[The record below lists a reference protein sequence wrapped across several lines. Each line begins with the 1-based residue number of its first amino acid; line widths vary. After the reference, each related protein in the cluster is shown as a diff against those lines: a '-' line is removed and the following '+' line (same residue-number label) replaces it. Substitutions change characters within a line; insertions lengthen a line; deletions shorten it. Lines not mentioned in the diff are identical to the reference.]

1 MTLPTPTT
9 VGELMKQ
16 LPFFLDEEL
25 AEDITSLDFDCQV
38 GKDCAEVLKRAS
50 ALIEV
55 AYDVRG
61 QIAAATLRQMNVF
74 YYG

>member
-1 MTLPTPTT
+1 MTTPTPTT

-16 LPFFLDEEL
+16 LPFFQDEEL
-25 AEDITSLDFDCQV
+25 DEDITTLDLDCQV

-55 AYDVRG
+55 AHDVRER
-61 QIAAATLRQMNVF
+61 IVAATLRQMNVF